1 MKKKYTKT
9 KVDALEHLIEETLS
23 GAYNDSMK
31 EKVWEG
37 AQKQNKNSRLK
48 SRKEKFS
55 EFKKLMGEKSVK
67 TIFKPNL
74 TNFKP
79 HLTKKKYFDLINS
92 VIDPETGIGISDMG
106 LIYDVIER
114 PNGLIEIEMTLTS
127 MGCPAG
133 AQITTE
139 IDSWLRLQKHVKDVK
154 INIVWDPPWSPEM
167 MNPDIKAMMFGN

>member
-1 MKKKYTKT
+1 MKKKYTKE

-23 GAYNDSMK
+23 SAYNDSIK
-31 EKVWEG
+31 EEVGGG
-37 AQKQNKNSRLK
+37 AQIQNKNSKLK

-55 EFKKLMGEKSVK
+55 EFRKLMKKKSVK
-67 TIFKPNL
+67 TIFKP
-74 TNFKP
+74 
-79 HLTKKKYFDLINS
+79 HLTKRKYFDLINS